1 MRFGLL
7 RRNGIGEAHVAIG
20 AVTVHKSAGNGVNN
34 SERSCV
40 GRAVGFDAAA
50 EDFDRRR
57 GRQFFPGDGGVRR
70 EGEGKL
76 HTVAGLV
83 SGEIPD
89 RDGNRRRRR
98 NGLAGSAAAS
108 RKQENGK
115 KKNAEEL
122 LGAFCDVKCRPFSI
136 FHFQVS
142 RIREC
147 SGSDPGS

>member
-1 MRFGLL
+1 MVFSRG
-7 RRNGIGEAHVAIG
+7 GE
-20 AVTVHKSAGNGVNN
+20 
-34 SERSCV
+34 
-40 GRAVGFDAAA
+40 DL
-50 EDFDRRR
+50 DRRR
-57 GRQFFPGDGGVRR
+57 ARQFFPGDGVRR

-89 RDGNRRRRR
+89 RNGNRRRRR

-115 KKNAEEL
+115 KKNGEEL
-122 LGAFCDVKCRPFSI
+122 SGAFCDVKCRPFSI

-142 RIREC
+142 RIREG
-147 SGSDPGS
+147 SGSNPGS